1 MKQDILKIAGVKDE
15 KSFYKKFPS
24 EEAFMKVHGKE
35 FKKAKMGAAMVK
47 KQLTQLT
54 DFANPPQAK
63 NGIESTSVVDYLNS
77 KGEKYDFNTRKKLAE
92 DYNIKNYKGTVE
104 QNLKLL
110 DKLKSGAKST
120 NKTSEASYNPNDGNI
135 LRKGYTEPTFENRD
149 VSFKTGKE
157 NKPSQNVKSLQNKK
171 VSPVSPKES
180 SSVYNIGKLPES
192 RNLESGVII
201 DKGTNTGHII
211 KGNKIVNSFPVLTGQ
226 SRDSNENTKDL
237 NYLESHPEERATP
250 IGSYQMRPSNIYG
263 NAGFNLDPISAYGD
277 AAPKA
282 KNIAEHVT
290 YPGEFQKRN
299 ALYNQP
305 ADKRNASYG
314 CINCK
319 KPDIDRIASTFPS
332 GDTTLIIDSRKNQ
345 DKKLLSKMSS
355 GFEMGGYISQ
365 AQEGQKIGS
374 YSSIEQKQNPNMPS
388 FEPTMVNYQQ
398 PDALNSLGSF
408 VGKMQKAQK
417 GWHSEWDQ
425 NPLSQY
431 EQPSEEDIEI
441 ERINNINLQENP
453 MKIPAI
459 KEPPLSKFQQGWQNI
474 KKEVEDE
481 KDTLPGKIIDGVQQI
496 RQDRQNE
503 LASKQGLKV
512 SDVSL
517 RAAESPVEKVRRKY
531 VRPEDMSFAPNQM
544 GNPYGTGYNPLAR
557 DGAEIQNTYYP
568 NDIYTDGG
576 YEPLYDSENMK
587 QFDMGGFMKKV
598 GSQKAGDIG
607 QFAGSWLGGGK
618 GQTSGAGQLGSTLGG
633 TVGSAF
639 GPLGKIAGSAIGGAI
654 GGVIGGAQAKR
665 TAGNITGMQ
674 NNMFKGA
681 MTQNIGNQMRNQY
694 SAFAEDGMSLPMYEE
709 GGWMNPEYNP
719 QVITKF
725 GDYDVKDLLS
735 PDPMMDTLRA
745 GGNIS
750 SSPYIQPSE
759 RAMQTYAMG
768 GELQT
773 HWGGHAEPIS
783 YNPYL
788 PDGGETVMFR
798 GQSHDETNSE
808 GKSGIGVTYGD
819 NPVEVER
826 GEPAVKLR
834 DGGDEENL
842 VVFGNM
848 KIPKYGVQEL
858 QDRNAEGKKFKHY
871 ANHLSKIENKQNKTI
886 EKSLKMLDNLDEN
899 NPFDQLKLASAQ
911 ANINGSNM
919 VLKDIA
925 QKKQLAAGIQN
936 AILDTAKENGL
947 ESDALSRGIIKQDR
961 ESEYARNG
969 IQMAQNGTS
978 LSKKF
983 DNVKE
988 KALKKAQALY
998 PGKKVEVRETSGDRD
1013 INTQAGF
1020 VKTGASTTDVS
1031 VHNFGGAKDFAI
1043 YVDGKFIKDPSVYN
1057 KTLHAAAKEEGL
1069 NPLNWKKDPY
1079 HISAVKEGGKNTF
1092 ATLLK
1097 QYPDLLQTE
1106 QAKKSLAYLESKAKS
1121 DTLSPKE
1128 RTVYGQLT
1136 GKDVSKLKATPMN
1149 YAKATPLYP
1158 NSPYEFDVPTTP
1170 QRPELP
1176 IAPIDYKRPPRDV
1189 PVIKGTPP
1197 PTLTTPPPP
1206 GTTPPKGPE
1215 WWESLIPYIR
1225 PTDQEPLDPT
1235 QLYPEMASMAMNTLE
1250 PVQAQLYY
1258 PQLETPYSVSLQDQ
1272 LNANQA
1278 DFNSMQRQAGYSP
1291 AAAASLAAQKY
1302 AANSQVLGQQERLN
1316 TAAKMEAYNRNR
1328 NTLNDAQLKN
1338 LGILDT
1344 QYQRQAQA
1352 KSNTKEQA
1360 LTALDSIASK
1370 IAQNKLENRKLG
1382 VLENMYNYRYDKNG
1396 RAINYNAPENF
1407 QTENL
1412 VANNSADLL
1421 PIYDA
1426 SGKKITGYKASD
1438 KTTPDNKTKKD
1449 KEVRNGS
1456 IVKAF
1461 KHF

>member
-54 DFANPPQAK
+54 DFSNPP
-63 NGIESTSVVDYLNS
+63 
-77 KGEKYDFNTRKKLAE
+77 
-92 DYNIKNYKGTVE
+92 
-104 QNLKLL
+104 
-110 DKLKSGAKST
+110 
-120 NKTSEASYNPNDGNI
+120 
-135 LRKGYTEPTFENRD
+135 
-149 VSFKTGKE
+149 
-157 NKPSQNVKSLQNKK
+157 
-171 VSPVSPKES
+171 
-180 SSVYNIGKLPES
+180 
-192 RNLESGVII
+192 
-201 DKGTNTGHII
+201 
-211 KGNKIVNSFPVLTGQ
+211 
-226 SRDSNENTKDL
+226 
-237 NYLESHPEERATP
+237 
-250 IGSYQMRPSNIYG
+250 
-263 NAGFNLDPISAYGD
+263 
-277 AAPKA
+277 
-282 KNIAEHVT
+282 
-290 YPGEFQKRN
+290 
-299 ALYNQP
+299 
-305 ADKRNASYG
+305 
-314 CINCK
+314 
-319 KPDIDRIASTFPS
+319 
-332 GDTTLIIDSRKNQ
+332 
-345 DKKLLSKMSS
+345 
-355 GFEMGGYISQ
+355 Q

-374 YSSIEQKQNPNMPS
+374 YSSIEQKQNPEMDY
-388 FEPTMVNYQQ
+388 FEPTMVNYQR
-398 PDALNSLGSF
+398 PDALNSLGAF
-408 VGKMQKAQK
+408 AKKMQSAQD
-417 GWHSEWDQ
+417 GIDLPDFTQ
-425 NPLSQY
+425 G
-431 EQPSEEDIEI
+431 DID
-441 ERINNINLQENP
+441 INNQFQQQMNPKIGMPNFTQADYDINQQFQQQNSSSSTP
-453 MKIPAI
+453 K
-459 KEPPLSKFQQGWQNI
+459 PLSKFQQGWQNI
-474 KKEVEDE
+474 KKEVGDQ
-481 KDTLPGKIIDGVQQI
+481 KSTLPGKLIDEVQQI

-517 RAAESPVEKVRRKY
+517 RAAESPVEKVKRKY

-544 GNPYGTGYNPLAR
+544 GNPYGTGYNPLAK

-576 YEPLYDSENMK
+576 YEPLSDSENMK
-587 QFDMGGFMKKV
+587 QFQFGGFMPAIQKFGK
-598 GSQKAGDIG
+598 KAGSSIVGGLKEMGADKAGNVG

-618 GQTSGAGQLGSTLGG
+618 GQTSGAGQLGSTAGG
-633 TVGSAF
+633 VIGSAF

-681 MTQNIGNQMRNQY
+681 MAQNIGNQMRNQY

-858 QDRNAEGKKFKHY
+858 QDKNAEGKKFKHY

-911 ANINGSNM
+911 ASINGSNM

-936 AILDTAKENGL
+936 AILDTAKEHGL

-969 IQMAQNGTS
+969 VSIAEDGIS

-983 DNVKE
+983 ENVKE

-1020 VKTGASTTDVS
+1020 VKTGASTSDVS

-1043 YVDGKFIKDPSVYN
+1043 FVDGELIKDPNIYK
-1057 KTLHAAAKEEGL
+1057 KTTHAAAKEEGL

-1079 HISAVKEGGKNTF
+1079 HISVVKEGGKNTF

-1106 QAKKSLAYLESKAKS
+1106 QGKKSLAYLESKAKS

-1128 RTVYGQLT
+1128 KTVYGQLT
-1136 GKDVSKLKATPMN
+1136 GKDVSKLKATPID
-1149 YAKATPLYP
+1149 YTKVTPLYA
-1158 NSPYEFDVPTTP
+1158 NSPYEFDVPATP
-1170 QRPELP
+1170 QRPGLP
-1176 IAPIDYKRPPRDV
+1176 VVPIDYERPRDV

-1197 PTLTTPPPP
+1197 PTTPPPP

-1225 PTDQEPLDPT
+1225 PTNQERLDPT
-1235 QLYPEMASMAMNTLE
+1235 QLYPEMASMAMNNLE

-1278 DFNSMQRQAGYSP
+1278 DFNSMQRQAGYNP

-1328 NTLNDAQLKN
+1328 NTLNDAQIKN

-1412 VANNSADLL
+1412 VAS
-1421 PIYDA
+1421 
-1426 SGKKITGYKASD
+1426 SGKSYIPVLDNDGKIVEYRMGEETPDAK
-1438 KTTPDNKTKKD
+1438 KTTKGKTA
-1449 KEVRNGS
+1449 RNGS